1 MLFTGG
7 VLFVGGG
14 FGSRPVGE
22 RAQRER
28 TSVNVRAVTVF
39 RKELAGTPAHKTTK
53 YFLRLIRLVILKCS
67 RFKFVASLSCFW
79 YCVWGLLVTEKKF
92 QGFYLLCK

>member
-67 RFKFVASLSCFW
+67 RFKIVASLSCFW
-79 YCVWGLLVTEKKF
+79 YCVWVCS
-92 QGFYLLCK
+92 Y